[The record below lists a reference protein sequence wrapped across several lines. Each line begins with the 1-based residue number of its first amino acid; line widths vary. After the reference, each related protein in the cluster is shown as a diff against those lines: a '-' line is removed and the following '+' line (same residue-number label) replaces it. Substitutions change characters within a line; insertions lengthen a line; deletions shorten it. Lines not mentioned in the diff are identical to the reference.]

1 MTLAAVLLAA
11 AAARPTPPPAVPTV
25 PVTVA
30 NFTRA
35 ETDAYFAD
43 EVKRGAF
50 GKMLHRRELVP
61 VDRQPVVRPSR
72 DTLDSTG
79 IFDLDAGRVMLTI
92 PDPGDRFLSLQL
104 IDEDHY
110 VPLVAYGGG
119 AFAILKENVGTR
131 YVMAAIRIFVNP
143 LDPGDVEKVHALQ
156 DRITVEQ
163 RAPGTFEVPSWDPAG
178 RKKIRGAL
186 LTLGETLPNL
196 RRAFGG
202 QNDVDPTL
210 HLIGTAVGWGGNPD
224 KEAVDLN
231 VTPAKNDG
239 MTVHR
244 LTVRYV
250 PVDGFWSISVYNAQ
264 GYFQKNALNA
274 YSLNDK
280 TVKYAPDGS
289 ATIQFGWCDGSTPNC
304 LPIVPKWSYTVR
316 LYRPNPE
323 VLNGAWKF
331 PEAEPVAK

>member
-178 RKKIRGAL
+178 RKKIHGAL

-250 PVDGFWSISVYNAQ
+250 PVDGFWSISVYNAE
-264 GYFQKNALNA
+264 GYFQKNELDA
-274 YSLNDK
+274 YSLNNITAK
-280 TVKYAPDGS
+280 KSNDGS
-289 ATIQFGWCDGSTPNC
+289 ITVQFGGCDGKIANC
-304 LPIVPKWSYTVR
+304 LPIVTGWNYTVR
-316 LYRPNPE
+316 LYRPRAE
-323 VLNGAWKF
+323 ILDGTWRF
-331 PEAEPVAK
+331 PKSRPVN